1 MIDVHFEDS
10 STKKFFIYEEMTV
23 GDLVRKVELKMSLK
37 HDLDSFAL
45 FLQKKVDGKT
55 YGLFCM

>member
-10 STKKFFIYEEMTV
+10 STKKFVISDDTTV
-23 GDLVRKVELKMSLK
+23 GELIRKIQNKMFLK

-45 FLQKKVDGKT
+45 FESSMIEGNKVGMT
-55 YGLFCM
+55 